1 MYNSFSDKDKL
12 KTTLL
17 FSSLI
22 KRDMNK
28 NKLAMYDSMKELSKE
43 AKANGLTEEIL
54 NEILKEI
61 D

>member
-12 KTTLL
+12 KTALL

-22 KRDMNK
+22 KRDMDK
-28 NKLAMYDSMKELSKE
+28 NKLEMYDSMKELSKE
-43 AKANGLTEEIL
+43 AKANGLTEEIF

-61 D
+61 N